1 MPYVPPPPPSFRL
14 AWICFILLM
23 AGTLGWALVSV
34 FLRYQEH
41 PFVSVWGFQRES
53 SLQAPGLV
61 ICLPARYNKDKLKYA
76 RPAYRL
82 LSETEFRNVPMF
94 GRASSELDGYE
105 QFFDAWRKELE
116 TITVK
121 KARKE
126 IGFTKAET
134 FWYSR
139 MYVGYQHYDLS
150 HVLQP
155 VFVVDKSCW
164 VVNWSLLDTTK
175 NPEFVSDNSS
185 DHKDSGN
192 VGEENISVKSDSLND
207 TSSINPMG
215 NQTFEIL
222 KNFTAADKEQFNNG
236 ESFNNQT
243 SESVTSQQFLST
255 PSTSQ
260 KALEFSEPHAV
271 PTASRDTAQGEE
283 AVGDGQ
289 EKAGGEAQE
298 EISQLAPGSGSKILR
313 LSPRDSITFVI
324 NLQQYSWLGNI
335 YQAGA
340 ELYVY
345 DLANGFWT
353 EHPILLRPGTTS
365 NLFYKTTKY
374 KFLPLPYKSFGGIGA
389 QESQTSGANSGCVDT
404 TSDSFVTKMVSV
416 PRSLY
421 SSDLCILEMSMN
433 RSTIECGCSVDAFYN
448 NLHGTPMCSI
458 LKFKECFSKKVDEE
472 FVRQEALLAGG
483 EGAEIPCPQACR
495 MTRYES
501 SMTSASYP
509 TTDQLHY
516 LANMTGFSE
525 DRLKENLLSVT
536 IKPQGPLSVTVEHV
550 PELTLL
556 NILGSV
562 GGWMGLC
569 LGASFLSLTELFE
582 AFALSV
588 WILCTK
594 VVSRL
599 RS

>member
-1 MPYVPPPPPSFRL
+1 MLCFPLPPPPSFRL

-116 TITVK
+116 NITIRR
-121 KARKE
+121 ASLE
-126 IGFTKAET
+126 IGFTKIET
-134 FWYSR
+134 FWYSM
-139 MYVGYQHYDLS
+139 MYLNNQNFNLADMLEPVDL
-150 HVLQP
+150 L
-155 VFVVDKSCW
+155 DKSCW
-164 VVNWSLLDTTK
+164 FVNWFRVASSF
-175 NPEFVSDNSS
+175 NSEFVNNDGSD
-185 DHKDSGN
+185 KDSGE
-192 VGEENISVKSDSLND
+192 VGDEKVTAKSDDVDD
-207 TSSINPMG
+207 TPSKNLLK
-215 NQTFEIL
+215 NQTL
-222 KNFTAADKEQFNNG
+222 KVSGNFTAADANKVNNG
-236 ESFNNQT
+236 ASFDNYT
-243 SESVTSQQFLST
+243 SNSFTSQHFLST

-260 KALEFSEPHAV
+260 KTFEFSEPQAV

-283 AVGDGQ
+283 TVGDGQ
-289 EKAGGEAQE
+289 EETGGEAQE
-298 EISQLAPGSGSKILR
+298 ESNQFNENSRSQVIR

-448 NLHGTPMCSI
+448 DLHGTPMCSI

-509 TTDQLHY
+509 TTDQLQY
-516 LANMTGFSE
+516 IANWTGFSE
-525 DRLKENLLSVT
+525 DLLKDNLLSVT

-569 LGASFLSLTELFE
+569 LGASFLTLTELFE